1 MKDVKTN
8 QNKDIKKSDTSTEES
23 DKNFNPY
30 LGEII
35 DKSTRSSLQMMGH
48 C

>member
-1 MKDVKTN
+1 MKDVKTK
-8 QNKDIKKSDTSTEES
+8 QNKDIKKSETSVEEN

-35 DKSTRSSLQMMGH
+35 DKSTRSNHQMMGH